1 MPLQQRLPKYGFT
14 SRIARVTAQLRTAE
28 LNQVEGEI
36 VDLETL
42 KAANVISRNIER
54 VRVFASGEVRKSLQL
69 KGIAVTAGARSAIEA
84 AGGKVE
90 D

>member
-14 SRIARVTAQLRTAE
+14 SRIARVTAQLRSAE
-28 LNQVEGEI
+28 LNQVEGDV
-36 VDLETL
+36 VDLDTL
-42 KAANVISRNIER
+42 KAANLISRNITR
-54 VRVFASGEVRKSLQL
+54 VRVFASGEVRKALNL

-90 D
+90 E

>member
-1 MPLQQRLPKYGFT
+1 M
-14 SRIARVTAQLRTAE
+14 
-28 LNQVEGEI
+28 
-36 VDLETL
+36 
-42 KAANVISRNIER
+42 
-54 VRVFASGEVRKSLQL
+54 FASGEVRKSLQL